1 MERWKRR
8 TVELIGAL
16 AFGEE
21 GDVSVVPYY
30 PQKCEVGRE
39 ERRYFRRS
47 LPERHGIASGRIY
60 NMLSELEREPRANLH
75 SIMVFSGDEVISE
88 CSAPGY
94 DVCRW
99 HVSHSMAKTVTGM
112 IVGILVGEGELS
124 VERRLVDIFPEI
136 PTRDK
141 RFPEITVENLLTMTS
156 GVEFAEAGAVTE
168 TEWTGA
174 FFSSTVRFAPGT
186 RFAYNSMNS
195 YILARVCERVSG
207 EPFGSL
213 AREKF
218 FAPLG
223 IDSYLWEKSPEGV
236 EKGGWGLYMS
246 LESWARIGNM
256 MTHGGVFEGKRVLPE
271 SWIVE
276 STKTRTI
283 VPEINGNFN
292 YGYHIWVSRD
302 GCELL
307 FNGMLGQNVW
317 LCPRTN
323 IMVVMT
329 GGNNEIFQASPAL
342 EIVRGHLGGEIR
354 DEMRRGESELLREKE
369 ESFFSSRRWVRPARG
384 SRGIL
389 YRLGLSSGGFD
400 FGWYGIMG
408 SYAVSQNRAGMLPL
422 ILRAMQNNFASGI
435 DSISIKK
442 VGRELWLSYVEG
454 GEEYSLKVGLGGYEP
469 NMVTLRG
476 EKYLVL
482 AMGEARW
489 SATGEREYRIELLLP
504 ETANVR
510 QIRITRGSGET
521 IRIELLETPNNRL
534 LEAMLETYSKDYP
547 KLGMG
552 IDILDKRIGKGK
564 ISDGLR
570 ETFSPT
576 LIGVDMLYEGYMA
589 ILDEEN
595 KKTAEIYRRS
605 RPLKNIIDR
614 LFGDREKEGKLQ

>member
-1 MERWKRR
+1 MENWKRR
-8 TVELIGAL
+8 TAWLLGAL

-21 GDVSVVPYY
+21 GDLSVVPYY
-30 PQKCEVGRE
+30 PQKCEIGRE

-47 LPERHGIASGRIY
+47 TPERHGIASGRIY
-60 NMLSELEREPRANLH
+60 NMLSELERESRANLH

-88 CSAPGY
+88 CSSPGY

-112 IVGILVGEGELS
+112 ILGILVGEGALS
-124 VERRLVDIFPEI
+124 VEKKLIDIFPEI
-136 PTRDK
+136 APRDK
-141 RFPEITVENLLTMTS
+141 RFFDITVEHLLTMTS

-168 TEWTGA
+168 TGWTEA
-174 FFSSTVRFAPGT
+174 FFTSPVRFAPGS

-213 AREKF
+213 ARAKF
-218 FAPLG
+218 FQLLG

-246 LESWARIGNM
+246 PESWAKIGNM
-256 MTHGGVFEGKRVLPE
+256 MMQGGVFEGRRILSE
-271 SWIVE
+271 DWIRE
-276 STKTRTI
+276 STKTRAI
-283 VPEINGNFN
+283 VPEVNGNFN

-317 LCPRTN
+317 LCPKN
-323 IMVVMT
+323 DIMVVMT

-342 EIVRGHLGGEIR
+342 EIVRGHLGGEIC
-354 DEMRRGESELLREKE
+354 DEARRGENELLRDKE
-369 ESFFSSRRWVRPARG
+369 QSFFHSRRWVRPLRVGRG
-384 SRGIL
+384 VLSRIGF
-389 YRLGLSSGGFD
+389 GSGGFD
-400 FGWYGIMG
+400 FSWYGIIG
-408 SYAVSQNRAGMLPL
+408 RYAISQNRAGMLPL

-435 DSISIKK
+435 DSITIRKS
-442 VGRELWLSYVEG
+442 GRELWLDYTEG
-454 GEEYSLKVGLGGYEP
+454 GEEYSLKVGLFDYES
-469 NMVTLRG
+469 NVVELRG

-489 SATGEREYRIELLLP
+489 SAEGEREYRIELLLP
-504 ETANVR
+504 ETASVR
-510 QIRITRGSGET
+510 QIRITRGNGET
-521 IRIELLETPNNRL
+521 IKIELGETPNNRL
-534 LEAMLETYSKDYP
+534 IETMLESYSEAYP

-552 IDILDKRIGKGK
+552 IDILDKRIGKGRVT
-564 ISDGLR
+564 DGLR
-570 ETFSPT
+570 QTFSPT
-576 LIGVDMLYEGYMA
+576 LLGVDLLYEGYRE

-595 KKTAEIYRRS
+595 KKTAEAFRRS
-605 RPLKNIIDR
+605 KPIKNIIDK
-614 LFGDREKEGKLQ
+614 LFGDREKEGK